1 MMKKAEIKKTLRR
14 TREMSRQHP
23 GIFYRVMDR
32 PGGTPVITGSDW
44 VYRERVLM
52 GWNTLAVFRS
62 GVRTGSEVAEA

>member
-1 MMKKAEIKKTLRR
+1 MENEESRNQKDVAA
-14 TREMSRQHP
+14 EMSRQHP

-32 PGGTPVITGSDW
+32 PGGAPVITGSDW

-52 GWNTLAVFRS
+52 GWSTLAVFRS

>member
-14 TREMSRQHP
+14 AREMSRQHP
-23 GIFYRVMDR
+23 DIFYRVMDR

>member
-1 MMKKAEIKKTLRR
+1 MKKAEIKKTLRR
-14 TREMSRQHP
+14 AREMSHQHP

-32 PGGTPVITGSDW
+32 PGGAPVITGSDW

-52 GWNTLAVFRS
+52 GWSTLAVFRS